1 MTIKY
6 RELTVI
12 NNEQT
17 KLESL
22 VCWIKN
28 TKNNYIFLLE
38 DGEKVV
44 DF

>member
-28 TKNNYIFLLE
+28 TKTTIYFYWKM
-38 DGEKVV
+38 EKK
-44 DF
+44 